1 MTRKSYNLVNRYTT
15 LSFIVFYMQIHHWTL
30 TIHPNRKTVDH
41 QNPQQK
47 SRKIK
52 RKRRRSYL
60 SVRVDEANANVGTVT
75 RRETLHCFC
84 FCFEAT
90 RERERELMVWLQE
103 IQQEKS
109 GVCVVWGIEKQT
121 PIMTKRLTHRGLR
134 WGWVFCNS
142 YPAHPSTQ
150 DLVYISTYQILNLL
164 VGKNSVR
171 VSSHSYHELFPLV
184 ILRVSFNI
192 LQRVY
197 TTS

>member
-90 RERERELMVWLQE
+90 TERERERVNGMTAGNSTRKKWGLC
-103 IQQEKS
+103 
-109 GVCVVWGIEKQT
+109 CVGNREADSDYDKKAESQRASV
-121 PIMTKRLTHRGLR
+121 GL
-134 WGWVFCNS
+134 S
-142 YPAHPSTQ
+142 
-150 DLVYISTYQILNLL
+150 
-164 VGKNSVR
+164 
-171 VSSHSYHELFPLV
+171 
-184 ILRVSFNI
+184 I
-192 LQRVY
+192 LQFL
-197 TTS
+197 SCAPLHPGFGL